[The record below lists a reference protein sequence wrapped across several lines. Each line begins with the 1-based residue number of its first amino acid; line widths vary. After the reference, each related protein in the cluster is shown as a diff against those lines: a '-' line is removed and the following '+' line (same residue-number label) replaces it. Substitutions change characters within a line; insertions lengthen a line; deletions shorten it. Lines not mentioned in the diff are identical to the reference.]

1 MTFVSRILGL
11 VRDVV
16 LARVFG
22 PGDGADAFFLAFKI
36 PNFLRRLFAEGAFN
50 QAFVTVLS
58 EYRSQR
64 PLAQVQELIN
74 VVAGYLGTVLLVIS
88 ALVVVAAPVVT

>member
-16 LARVFG
+16 IARVFG

-50 QAFVTVLS
+50 QAFVPVLS
-58 EYRSQR
+58 EYRS
-64 PLAQVQELIN
+64 
-74 VVAGYLGTVLLVIS
+74 
-88 ALVVVAAPVVT
+88 